1 MATGIPIASK
11 CKFKWS
17 SVANLG
23 QGTIRTIRRMTKE
36 DSKRKSFDIPDVTTT
51 FQSVTLLEANKD
63 QAQVHEDDTRKG

>member
-23 QGTIRTIRRMTKE
+23 QGTIRRMTKE